1 MRDLQATPSPD
12 AVPVEGEADLVA
24 HFHRACKPRDRFRV
38 GTEHEL
44 IGVSVAES
52 DAGLAYGSAIPY
64 DGERGIR
71 ALLGRLERRGWTPIV
86 ESGNV
91 IGMARGDAQ
100 VTLEPGGQLELAGR
114 PVTHAS
120 EFADD
125 SRDFMRDVSEASRA
139 LELRW
144 LCVGFRPFQTL
155 DEVPWVPKGRYAIM
169 REYLPTRGRLAHE
182 MMKRTATVQVNLD
195 YADMEDARATLR
207 ASMAVTSI
215 LTAIYAN
222 SPIVDEKPSEYQ
234 SYRAAIW
241 RETDPDRCG
250 ILPLAF
256 EDVDVFEAYTQWALD
271 VPMFFVHRERY
282 VAAHGVT
289 FRQFLRNGFDG
300 ARATLD
306 DWALHLSTL
315 FPEARMKGYIEV
327 RSCDAGSAPMV
338 VALGPLCRGFLYD
351 TDARAAATALT
362 DGLDIAQR
370 DQLTVEVARHGLR
383 ATLPDGR
390 RVADLARELVA
401 ISEAGLRAQVPEEL
415 PFLDPVREIVDSE
428 RTQADRVLEVWQR
441 TGGDRAR
448 VIAELSHRLDD

>member
-1 MRDLQATPSPD
+1 MLCLQATPSAD
-12 AVPVEGEADLVA
+12 AALVDSEADLVG
-24 HFHRACKPRDRFRV
+24 HFYRACKPRDRFRV

-44 IGVSVAES
+44 IGVSVA
-52 DAGLAYGSAIPY
+52 AGDYGAAIPY

-86 ESGNV
+86 EAGNV
-91 IGMARGDAQ
+91 IGMGRGDAQ

-114 PVTHAS
+114 PVTHAAEFS
-120 EFADD
+120 ED
-125 SRDFMRDVSEASRA
+125 SRDFMSDVAEASRA

-144 LCVGFRPFQTL
+144 LCIGFRPFQTL

-207 ASMAVTSI
+207 ASMAATSI

-222 SPIVDEKPSEYQ
+222 SPIVDEQPSAYQ
-234 SYRAAIW
+234 SYRAMIW

-250 ILPLAF
+250 LLPFVF

-271 VPMFFVHRERY
+271 VPMFFVYRDHY
-282 VAAHGVT
+282 IAAGGTT
-289 FRQFLRNGFDG
+289 FRQFLHEGFQG
-300 ARATLD
+300 ARATIE

-315 FPEARMKGYIEV
+315 FPEARLKSYIEV

-351 TDARAAATALT
+351 TDAREAAIALT
-362 DGLDIAQR
+362 AGLDMDQR
-370 DQLTVEVARHGLR
+370 DQLAVEVARHGLQGKM
-383 ATLPDGR
+383 PGSGR
-390 RVADLARELVA
+390 PIADVARELVA
-401 ISEAGLRAQVPEEL
+401 ISEAGLRRQVPEEL
-415 PFLDPVREIVDSE
+415 AYLEPVREIVDSG
-428 RTQADRVLEVWQR
+428 RTQADRVLELWTR

-448 VIAELSHRLDD
+448 VIAELSHRIDA